1 MKNNKTI
8 KYFVDSYQE
17 LKKVT
22 WPTRKQLIRDTAIVI
37 ISAAV
42 VTAFIGLIDLGLS
55 QLIQHV
61 VSIKG

>member
-1 MKNNKTI
+1 MKNNRVI

-37 ISAAV
+37 VSAAI
-42 VTAFIGLIDLGLS
+42 VTAFLALVDLGMS
-55 QLIQHV
+55 NLIEYI